1 MAKIIVDTLGSDLGL
16 SEIVRG
22 AIEARDTDPT
32 LELILVGP
40 TSEIAPLVKGKP
52 IQIVE
57 ASDTITNLENPM
69 VAIREKEKASIV
81 VALNILKSDPSI
93 DGMVTAGSTGALIC
107 GAILNLKKLSGAK
120 LALLATLIGK
130 GGKPFTLVDCGANI
144 ETPPTNKQT
153 KPKNPPPSFLVSFA
167 KMGSAYMQACF
178 GIETPRIGLLSNGA
192 EKTKGDARTKEAHKL
207 LQEANLNFIGN
218 VEASQVL
225 NDQCDCL
232 VCDGFSGNLILK
244 NTEGTAKFIL
254 ASLLS
259 KKAQATPVEQ
269 ALLDEVISDLMS
281 QFDYNGLGGA
291 VLLGFDKVLIK
302 GHGASNHTSIKN
314 IIAQSTKMVQGDIIN
329 KMIKEL
335 QSNN

>member
-81 VALNILKSDPSI
+81 VALNLLKSDPSI

-144 ETPPTNKQT
+144 DSPA
-153 KPKNPPPSFLVSFA
+153 SFLVSFA